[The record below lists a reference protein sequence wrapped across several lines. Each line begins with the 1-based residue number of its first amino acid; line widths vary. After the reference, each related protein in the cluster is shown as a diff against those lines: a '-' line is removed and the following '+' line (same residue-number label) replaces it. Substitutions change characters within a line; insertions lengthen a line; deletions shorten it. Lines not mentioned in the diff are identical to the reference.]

1 MNKYFRLLFML
12 RIHPTTWLIMAIAIL
27 TAHVYELLMLLTVV
41 LIHEMGHACAAT
53 YYKWRIKSI
62 TLLPFGG
69 VLDTEEHGNR
79 PLKED
84 LMVILFGPLQHLS
97 LFLLVY
103 LAHMAGLMDY
113 ETYITLLYINS
124 TVCLFNLLPV
134 WPLDGGKLLFLL
146 FSLRYSFLK
155 SHLLTLHFSILF
167 AFALFLSCI
176 LFGQLSLNIIL
187 ILCFI
192 CFAIVMEW
200 RQRQY
205 VFMRFL
211 LERHYGKHNEMH
223 RLISLTVDE
232 DETVHEILQLFQ
244 RGCKHPI
251 IVMKNGKERGMLDEN
266 EVLHAYFSEK
276 MTGVKI
282 GDLLYSY

>member
-1 MNKYFRLLFML
+1 MNKYFRLLLIL
-12 RIHPTTWLIMAIAIL
+12 RIHPTTWLIMAIAIV
-27 TAHVYELLMLLTVV
+27 TARFYELLMLLAVV
-41 LIHEMGHACAAT
+41 LIHELGHACAAAR
-53 YYKWRIKSI
+53 YNWRIKSI
-62 TLLPFGG
+62 TILPFGG
-69 VLDTEEHGNR
+69 MLDTEEHGNR

-84 LMVILFGPLQHLS
+84 LIVILFGPVQHLW
-97 LFLLVY
+97 LFLLAY
-103 LAHMAGLMDY
+103 LAYTAGFVEY
-113 ETYITLLYINS
+113 ETYITFLYVNS
-124 TVCLFNLLPV
+124 AICLFNLMPV
-134 WPLDGGKLLFLL
+134 WPLDGGKLLFL
-146 FSLRYSFLK
+146 SLSLKYSFLR
-155 SHLLTLHFSILF
+155 SHMLTLQLSLLF
-167 AFALFLSCI
+167 TCLLFLFYVF
-176 LFGQLSLNIIL
+176 FGQLSLNMIM

-192 CFAIVMEW
+192 GFSIVMEY

-211 LERHYGKHNEMH
+211 LERHYGKSNEVQ

-232 DETVHEILQLFQ
+232 NEKLHTILQLFQ

-276 MTGVKI
+276 MTGVKV

>member
-12 RIHPTTWLIMAIAIL
+12 RIHPTTWVIMAIAIL
-27 TAHVYELLMLLTVV
+27 TAHIYEMLMLLAVV
-41 LIHEMGHACAAT
+41 LVHEMGHACAAAHF
-53 YYKWRIKSI
+53 KWRIKSI

-84 LMVILFGPLQHLS
+84 LMVILFGPIQHLV

-103 LAHMAGLMDY
+103 LAYISGVADY
-113 ETYITLLYINS
+113 ETYVTFLYINS
-124 TVCLFNLLPV
+124 TICLFNLLPI

-146 FSLRYSFLK
+146 FSLKYSFLK
-155 SHLLTLHFSILF
+155 SHLLILRFSILF
-167 AFALFLSCI
+167 SVALFTFCLLS
-176 LFGQLSLNIIL
+176 GQMSLNIIL
-187 ILCFI
+187 ILSFI

-211 LERHYGKHNEMH
+211 LERHYGKNSEMQ

-232 DETVHEILQLFQ
+232 NKTVHEILQLFQ

>member
-1 MNKYFRLLFML
+1 ML
-12 RIHPTTWLIMAIAIL
+12 RIHPTTWVIMAIAIV
-27 TAHVYELLMLLTVV
+27 TSRFYELLMLMTVV
-41 LIHEMGHACAAT
+41 LIHELGHACAAAH
-53 YYKWRIKSI
+53 YKWRIKSI
-62 TLLPFGG
+62 TILPFGG
-69 VLDTEEHGNR
+69 MLDTEEHGNR

-84 LMVILFGPLQHLS
+84 LIVILFGPIQHLW
-97 LFLLVY
+97 LFLITY
-103 LAHMAGLMDY
+103 LAYTAGFVEY
-113 ETYITLLYINS
+113 ETYSTFLYVNS
-124 TVCLFNLLPV
+124 AICLFNLLPI

-146 FSLRYSFLK
+146 LSIKNSFLR
-155 SHLLTLHFSILF
+155 SHLLILRFSLLF
-167 AFALFLSCI
+167 TCLLFLFYV
-176 LFGQLSLNIIL
+176 LFGQLSLNVIL

-192 CFAIVMEW
+192 GFSIVMEYK
-200 RQRQY
+200 QRQY

-211 LERHYGKHNEMH
+211 LERHYGKSNEVQ

-232 DETVHEILQLFQ
+232 NEKLPTILQLFQ

-276 MTGVKI
+276 MTGVKV